1 MDALKAKTG
10 IKSGKFVKKFSV
22 TQLVINFMSTRPVK
36 KIFLNFYGRTVPLPD
51 GSQSNEAKRIS

>member
-22 TQLVINFMSTRPVK
+22 NQMVINF
-36 KIFLNFYGRTVPLPD
+36 ILPD
-51 GSQSNEAKRIS
+51 Q